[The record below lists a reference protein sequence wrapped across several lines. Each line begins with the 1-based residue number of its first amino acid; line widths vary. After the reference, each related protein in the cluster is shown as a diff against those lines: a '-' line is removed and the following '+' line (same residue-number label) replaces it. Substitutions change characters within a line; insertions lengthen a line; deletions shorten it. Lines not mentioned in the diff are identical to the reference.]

1 MQEKWFFKN
10 YRITF
15 VKRESLDLCWLQNKF
30 SYIRKLKK
38 SSCEQWSN
46 LKIQNDGTILHNS
59 PIFLLAS
66 KREQNAKFSNCQN
79 KLLLILKS
87 EILFW
92 AQKKYHSNLNYWL
105 FKIFIVSQSITYDN
119 FSRPSTPQPIFGLQ
133 VLKLFLAD
141 TTLVPRYIKHIHAI
155 VPLNIFDHH
164 QLYFSHQL
172 L

>member
-1 MQEKWFFKN
+1 M
-10 YRITF
+10 
-15 VKRESLDLCWLQNKF
+15 DLCRRQDKF
-30 SYIRKLKK
+30 IYIRKLKK

-59 PIFLLAS
+59 PIFLLAI

-105 FKIFIVSQSITYDN
+105 FKIFIVSLALHMITFQDPP
-119 FSRPSTPQPIFGLQ
+119 PSNQ
-133 VLKLFLAD
+133 FLACKCRMIMQD
-141 TTLVPRYIKHIHAI
+141 SLLCVLDLLCVWT
-155 VPLNIFDHH
+155 NIQNQAF
-164 QLYFSHQL
+164 Y
-172 L
+172 